1 MSFDSRDYDGVTF
14 ADEHRIEPDEA
25 SELRLS
31 IIERLDARHADI
43 VADLDLLGDAEFH
56 PLPGVRRQYAGYV
69 AEEQALWSALEI
81 VRDLEGG
88 RA

>member
-1 MSFDSRDYDGVTF
+1 MSFDPREYDGVTF
-14 ADEHRIEPDEA
+14 ADEHSIEPDEA
-25 SELRLS
+25 SVLRLS

-56 PLPGVRRQYAGYV
+56 PLPGVRRQYATCV
-69 AEEQALWSALEI
+69 AEEQAVWAAMEI